1 VDPTIEEIC
10 GLMSYANRKQ
20 MSSNRTA
27 AIVIVALI
35 HIALG
40 YALVTGLAY
49 NVIKKAA
56 EDLKT
61 FDVEEEPPPPPE
73 EPPPPPDQ
81 NTPPP
86 PQIVAPPSIV
96 PSILP
101 SPQINTI
108 SEVRPQPIT
117 PTAPTTKSCPGGMT
131 VAIAQ
136 ACPPVVSKA
145 ARAKANLNSL
155 FSTDDYPQSSLRN
168 EEHGTTVVRLSVGT
182 DGRVTDCSVTSSS
195 GSTALDNATCS
206 IIRRRA
212 RYTPAQDQAGNPIGG
227 SDSARIRWEI
237 PDE

>member
-1 VDPTIEEIC
+1 
-10 GLMSYANRKQ
+10 MSYANRKQ
-20 MSSNRTA
+20 ISSNRTA
-27 AIVIVALI
+27 AIIIVALI

-49 NVIKKAA
+49 NVLKKAA

-86 PQIVAPPSIV
+86 PQIVAPPSIIQAPIQAPV
-96 PSILP
+96 ITTTPVI
-101 SPQINTI
+101 T
-108 SEVRPQPIT
+108 QPVIT
-117 PTAPTTKSCPGGMT
+117 ERAPTTKSCPGGMT

-145 ARAKANLNSL
+145 AKAKGNLPSL
-155 FSTDDYPQSSLRN
+155 FSTEDYPQSAIRN
-168 EEHGTTVVRLSVGT
+168 EEQGTTAVRLTIGT
-182 DGRVTDCSVTSSS
+182 DGRVADCQVTASS
-195 GSTALDNATCS
+195 GSSALDAATCS

-212 RYTPAQDQAGNPIGG
+212 RYSPAQDQAGNPIAG
-227 SDSARIRWEI
+227 SDTTRIRWEL
-237 PDE
+237 PEE